1 MMTLLGIC
9 SSSAY
14 PFSDERWKF
23 LGIEESHCYDKYM
36 ISDLKQ
42 AAFQTGKPDW
52 RYIRPKDASSYNS
65 FPFGK
70 SFFNEGQES
79 YRFAEGSVLKT

>member
-1 MMTLLGIC
+1 
-9 SSSAY
+9 
-14 PFSDERWKF
+14 
-23 LGIEESHCYDKYM
+23 M

-52 RYIRPKDASSYNS
+52 RYIGPQDASSYNS

-70 SFFNEGQES
+70 SFFNEGQ
-79 YRFAEGSVLKT
+79 AI